1 VLRRRGGQGCTKNK
15 KYERRWGIDEIQRPL
30 EAGIPDVPDAAGIL
44 AAVRAAVRA
53 AGPSCRLLTARGAM
67 EQPLAFVG
75 APVRGAAVRGSRSRA
90 RPACPS
96 RHPASQASSSFAA
109 GTSVLAARAR
119 VAAAPALWN
128 SPVCAAALSH
138 AQRKSELLEA
148 LKEIQDPDLGHDI
161 VTLGFV
167 QGVTFTATAAGEDVF
182 DVAFNVELTTPACPV
197 KEQFQRDCV
206 RLAEALPFVRAA
218 DVTMTAMSRAAA
230 APSATGALDNVGAIV
245 AVASCKG
252 GVGKSTTAVNL
263 AFSLAAQGAK
273 VGIMDADIYGPSLP
287 TMVTPD
293 TEAVEFLNSRIKPLV
308 SNGVKLMS
316 FGFIN
321 PESAIMRGPMISSV
335 LNQLL
340 TTTEWGDLDYLIL
353 DMPPG
358 TGDVQLTLSQIL
370 NITAAVI
377 VTTPQKLSFVDV
389 TKGIDMFN
397 KVEVPSVAV
406 VENMAYFV
414 APESGVKHLLFGAGH
429 RTRLQEEYG
438 IANSF
443 SLPIE
448 PSVSEQSDAGV
459 PYVVAHPDS
468 ETAGEYRRIAA
479 SVVQEVSK
487 LLFGG
492 LVAPAVTF
500 DAEHGE
506 LVIKTAAA
514 APEQRVWPASLRRQ
528 CRCALCVDEMS
539 GAPKLDP
546 ASVSEAVKPVKMT
559 PVGNYA
565 LQVDWSDGHPSLY
578 PYRKFVDNWPPS
590 AALAPE
596 SSPAEAAE
604 GARQDAVAAAVAAS
618 SD

>member
-1 VLRRRGGQGCTKNK
+1 
-15 KYERRWGIDEIQRPL
+15 
-30 EAGIPDVPDAAGIL
+30 
-44 AAVRAAVRA
+44 
-53 AGPSCRLLTARGAM
+53 M
-67 EQPLAFVG
+67 AFVTAPATGVVGHYPSTG
-75 APVRGAAVRGSRSRA
+75 AHTSRTTL
-90 RPACPS
+90 RP
-96 RHPASQASSSFAA
+96 RLASSSFTPARP
-109 GTSVLAARAR
+109 LAFPNR
-119 VAAAPALWN
+119 
-128 SPVCAAALSH
+128 
-138 AQRKSELLEA
+138 AQRPSERAHCHVQVRASAATHAERKSALLEA

-167 QGVTFTATAAGEDVF
+167 QDVQFTATKGDAAVF
-182 DVAFNVELTTPACPV
+182 DVSFNVELTTPACPV
-197 KEQFQRDCV
+197 KEQFQNDCI
-206 RLAEALPFVRAA
+206 RLAEGLSFVRRA
-218 DVTMTAMSRAAA
+218 DVTMTAMSRSVAE
-230 APSATGALDNVGAIV
+230 PSKTGALDNVGAIV

-287 TMVTPD
+287 TMVKPD
-293 TEAVEFLNSRIKPLV
+293 SAAVEFVNSRIKPLV

-316 FGFIN
+316 FGYIN

-353 DMPPG
+353 DLPPG

-370 NITAAVI
+370 NITASVI

-414 APESGVKHLLFGAGH
+414 APESGVKHFIFGPGH

-438 IANSF
+438 ISNSF

-448 PSVSEQSDAGV
+448 PNVSEQGDAGI
-459 PYVVAHPDS
+459 PYVVSHPDS
-468 ETAGEYRRIAA
+468 QTAVEYRKLAS

-492 LVAPAVTF
+492 LVAPKVEF
-500 DAEHGE
+500 DAENGE
-506 LVIKTAAA
+506 LVIMTAAD

-546 ASVSEAVKPVKMT
+546 ASVAESIKPVKMS

-578 PYRKFVDNWPPS
+578 PYRKFVENWPP
-590 AALAPE
+590 AAPLAQEPTA
-596 SSPAEAAE
+596 SDVQANAKQEAA
-604 GARQDAVAAAVAAS
+604 V
-618 SD
+618 

>member
-1 VLRRRGGQGCTKNK
+1 MAQT
-15 KYERRWGIDEIQRPL
+15 
-30 EAGIPDVPDAAGIL
+30 
-44 AAVRAAVRA
+44 
-53 AGPSCRLLTARGAM
+53 
-67 EQPLAFVG
+67 
-75 APVRGAAVRGSRSRA
+75 
-90 RPACPS
+90 
-96 RHPASQASSSFAA
+96 
-109 GTSVLAARAR
+109 
-119 VAAAPALWN
+119 
-128 SPVCAAALSH
+128 H
-138 AQRKSELLEA
+138 AERKSELLEV
-148 LKEIQDPDLGHDI
+148 LKAIQDPDLGHDI

-167 QGVTFTATAAGEDVF
+167 QEVKFTPTAEDDAVF
-182 DVAFNVELTTPACPV
+182 DVSFNVELTTPACPV
-197 KEQFQRDCV
+197 KEQFQNDCI
-206 RLAEALPFVRAA
+206 RLAEDLSFIRSA
-218 DVTMTAMSRAAA
+218 DVTMTAMARSAAE
-230 APSATGALDNVGAIV
+230 PSKTGALDNVGSIV

-287 TMVTPD
+287 TMVKPD
-293 TEAVEFLNSRIKPLV
+293 TEAVEFVNSRIKPLV

-316 FGFIN
+316 FGYIN

-370 NITAAVI
+370 NITASVI

-389 TKGIDMFN
+389 VKGIDMFN

-406 VENMAYFV
+406 VENMSYFT
-414 APESGVKHLLFGAGH
+414 APESGVKHFIFGSGH

-438 IANSF
+438 ITNSF
-443 SLPIE
+443 SLPIV
-448 PSVSEQSDAGV
+448 PTVSEQSDAGV
-459 PYVVAHPDS
+459 PYVVSHPDS
-468 ETAGEYRRIAA
+468 DTAVEYRRIAA

-492 LVAPAVTF
+492 LVAPSVVF
-500 DAEHGE
+500 DSENGE
-506 LVIKTAAA
+506 VVIKTAAD

-546 ASVSEAVKPVKMT
+546 ASVAESIKPVKMT

-590 AALAPE
+590 AALASEPSASE
-596 SSPAEAAE
+596 AENAAKQEAA
-604 GARQDAVAAAVAAS
+604 V
-618 SD
+618 

>member
-1 VLRRRGGQGCTKNK
+1 
-15 KYERRWGIDEIQRPL
+15 
-30 EAGIPDVPDAAGIL
+30 
-44 AAVRAAVRA
+44 
-53 AGPSCRLLTARGAM
+53 M
-67 EQPLAFVG
+67 AFV
-75 APVRGAAVRGSRSRA
+75 
-90 RPACPS
+90 
-96 RHPASQASSSFAA
+96 H
-109 GTSVLAARAR
+109 
-119 VAAAPALWN
+119 APAGLLGGVHLQSSAVESTSHRN
-128 SPVCAAALSH
+128 GRTAFASTFGGKPLRPCLTNAPTFVRTVTSCAASLSP
-138 AQRKSELLEA
+138 AERKSELLEV

-167 QGVTFTATAAGEDVF
+167 QEIKFTATAADENVF
-182 DVAFNVELTTPACPV
+182 DVSFNVELTTPACPV
-197 KEQFQRDCV
+197 KEQFQNDCI
-206 RLAEALPFVRAA
+206 RLAEELPFVQLAA
-218 DVTMTAMSRAAA
+218 VTMTAMARSAG
-230 APSATGALDNVGAIV
+230 APSETGALDNVGAII

-287 TMVTPD
+287 TMVKPD
-293 TEAVEFLNSRIKPLV
+293 SEAVEFLNNRIKPLV
-308 SNGVKLMS
+308 SGGVKLMS
-316 FGFIN
+316 FGYIN

-340 TTTEWGDLDYLIL
+340 TTSEWGDLDYLVL

-370 NITAAVI
+370 NITASVI

-414 APESGVKHLLFGAGH
+414 APESGVKHFIFGPGH
-429 RTRLQEEYG
+429 RARIQEEYG
-438 IANSF
+438 ITNSF

-448 PSVSEQSDAGV
+448 PDVSEQSDAGV
-459 PYVVAHPDS
+459 PYVVSHPDS
-468 ETAGEYRRIAA
+468 ETAVEYRKLAS

-492 LVAPAVTF
+492 LVAPTVEF
-500 DAEHGE
+500 DSENGE
-506 LVIKTAAA
+506 IVVKTAAD
-514 APEQRVWPASLRRQ
+514 APEQRIWPASLRRQ
-528 CRCALCVDEMS
+528 CRCALCIDEMS

-546 ASVSEAVKPVKMT
+546 ASVSESIKPMKMT

-565 LQVDWSDGHPSLY
+565 LQVEWSDAHPSLY

-590 AALAPE
+590 ATL
-596 SSPAEAAE
+596 AAE
-604 GARQDAVAAAVAAS
+604 EDESTLDAGEVADGSKSEVAAVS
-618 SD
+618 TSV